1 MDEMKRFPAHQD
13 PMMTYL
19 ASRVVNTCLE
29 RLHDHAQ
36 NGQCASEHA
45 QLKLGSDC
53 KQTEQ
58 EHSNFSR

>member
-1 MDEMKRFPAHQD
+1 MKRIPAHQD

-19 ASRVVNTCLE
+19 ASRVVNTWLE

-36 NGQCASEHA
+36 NGQCVSEYT

-58 EHSNFSR
+58 EQLNFSG